1 MASVKI
7 LKVRKESATAK
18 SFEFK
23 YPLYSRPGQFLMVW
37 LPGMDEVPMS
47 LSRIEKDTKE
57 ITVENVG
64 EATAAL
70 HKLKPGNKIG
80 VRGPYGNGFTLP
92 RKKHYLLVAGGS
104 GAASLAPIADI
115 AQKLGSK
122 ATVVLG
128 AKTAGKLI
136 LEKRLRAAA
145 ESVTVATDDGSK
157 GVKGF
162 ATKVAEKLMDERKF
176 DLVITCGPEVM
187 MHKVVTATRER
198 KIPVQA
204 SLERYMKC
212 GLGVCGSC
220 AFGRHRVCAD
230 GPVFTGY
237 QLKSVADFGKAK
249 LAPDGRRVKI

>member
-1 MASVKI
+1 MTAVEI

-23 YPLYSRPGQFLMVW
+23 YPQYSRPGQFVMVW
-37 LPGMDEVPMS
+37 LPGMDEIPMS
-47 LSRIEKDTKE
+47 LSRIEKDIKE

-64 EATAAL
+64 ETTAAL
-70 HKLKPGNKIG
+70 HKLQPGKKIG
-80 VRGPYGNGFTLP
+80 VRGPYGNGYTLP
-92 RKKHYLLVAGGS
+92 RKKSYLLVAGGS
-104 GAASLAPIADI
+104 GAASLAPVAEM

-145 ESVTVATDDGSK
+145 ESLTVTTDDGTR
-157 GVKGF
+157 GCKGF
-162 ATKVAEKLMDERKF
+162 ATKAAEHMMDERKF
-176 DLVITCGPEVM
+176 DLVLTCGPEVM
-187 MHKVVTATRER
+187 MAKVASLAMER
-198 KIPVQA
+198 KVPIQA

-220 AFGRHRVCAD
+220 AFGRYRVCAD
-230 GPVFTGY
+230 GPVFTGQ
-237 QLKSVADFGKAK
+237 QLNSVADFGRTK
-249 LAPDGRRVKI
+249 LAPDGRRIKL